1 MANISRTIR
10 IRAGRRLKRQ
20 LLRLLFCT
28 LNLTIF
34 FSGLIF
40 RKPAYTITG
49 ALLISLMILVRLG
62 GSSVTVTINTGGIR
76 FSCPFWKRDFPW
88 NDIRSAG
95 VYAVCN
101 GEVEL
106 RDPRQALPGER
117 LLIFVS
123 RHRSY
128 RPRRH
133 ARFNSRDVMHFRW
146 DCNAWAAISSRVS
159 PQVIEGAQ
167 V

>member
-1 MANISRTIR
+1 MANISRTLR

-40 RKPAYTITG
+40 RKPAFTVTG
-49 ALLISLMILVRLG
+49 ALLLSLMILVRLG
-62 GSSVTVTINTGGIR
+62 GSSVTVTIHTSGIR
-76 FSCPFWKRDFPW
+76 FTCPFWKRDFPW

-95 VYAVCN
+95 VYTVKN

-106 RDPRQALPGER
+106 RDPQRALPGER

-128 RPRRH
+128 KPRRH
-133 ARFNSRDVMHFRW
+133 ARFNSHDVMHFRW
-146 DCNAWAAISSRVS
+146 DCNAWAAISARV
-159 PQVIEGAQ
+159 PQQAIERY